1 MVVAGNAYDESG
13 ACIAFAKD
21 MLNIYQPERAF
32 VLDIAITLFGPKI
45 IEVNNINSS
54 GFYAANVENIVVAI
68 ENSSFS

>member
-1 MVVAGNAYDESG
+1 MINNDISQEDACVV
-13 ACIAFAKD
+13 FAKA
-21 MLNIYQPERAF
+21 MLDIYQPAKAF

-54 GFYAANVENIVVAI
+54 GFYASNIEDIVVAI